1 MAYAEHTKVP
11 AERTMSEII
20 KMLRKAGANQ
30 VGQFEGPD
38 KIAVQFSMEDRM
50 VRFTVSMPLESSD
63 ARRRQRAR
71 ALMLV
76 IKAKLE
82 SVESEIE
89 TAEQAFFAHIVT
101 PNGRTVYE
109 EAAENVAR
117 GYLTGAVQPLL
128 PGW

>member
-11 AERTMSEII
+11 AERTMSEILR
-20 KMLRKAGANQ
+20 MLRKAGAHQ
-30 VGQFEGPD
+30 VGQFEGTD
-38 KIAVQFSMEDRM
+38 KLAIQFTMADRM
-50 VRFTVSMPLESSD
+50 IRFTVSLPLEASD

-82 SVESEIE
+82 SVESQIE
-89 TAEQAFFAHIVT
+89 TAEEAFFAHVVT